1 MTDTK
6 IESITV
12 NPFEISGSSSLPL
25 SSVININ
32 FTQSISDS
40 SVYHYLTIRD
50 RNLKPIPTTDISL
63 SDITSG
69 NYGKN
74 WTGNIKIYKTEL
86 YYQDAQII
94 GNYNNHY
101 IVAKIN
107 VDTVTTY
114 TYSNEMR
121 GPNNGTLIAHYK
133 PCYKIERINTQIVN
147 IFEEDITHDKCAI
160 FGINEKTYESF
171 VDGSYNTKMGY
182 INNGNY
188 EFYNKQGEVILS
200 NGIPNTSIG
209 YGSINSNFY
218 TFKFKV
224 GFISYTIIEHKHKE
238 TLIEIINR
246 SLERWMSMVNKP
258 ISSKFESI
266 NDFNNYTHQI
276 SFKVQNFNE
285 SEGEVLSSIISNY
298 GTTFGN
304 IFPLTSEIIL
314 REGYLTDNQFSDT
327 NNILSIEQRI
337 QRAIGNILGIGHYW
351 YLQTSPISYDVLDK
365 PYYSGPHG
373 VEQYETFVTNVDS
386 YKNRIIGMP
395 IENYTENSL
404 FIEEG
409 NYPNKSKM
417 VTINGLTHP
426 GLDKEL
432 MTNWFNINN
441 NANGVA
447 EVLPISIVSLGLLED
462 IGYDV
467 CYNAI
472 DNIYELSDTTIQK
485 IDYEIY
491 IDYDLSINMFER
503 LTDVYIQNKNNY
515 HVKISNPIT
524 QGDLDNLLNTYID
537 TVINNNVSNPINKL
551 IVTHNSNVDA
561 NWVSINYVN
570 GENNVAAN
578 ILQNTNNETTAS
590 ANDTR
595 VYKFTTIKHDDGSI
609 TALLDK
615 QINV

>member
-6 IESITV
+6 IESITIT
-12 NPFEISGSSSLPL
+12 PFNISGSPPPTI
-25 SSVININ
+25 SSVIKVN
-32 FTQSISDS
+32 FTHKISDS
-40 SVYHYLTIRD
+40 SIYNYLTIRD
-50 RNLKPIPTTDISL
+50 RNLKPIPTTDISF
-63 SDITSG
+63 SNITSSD
-69 NYGKN
+69 NKH
-74 WTGNIKIYKTEL
+74 WTGNVKIYKTEL
-86 YYQDAQII
+86 YYQDAQIL

-147 IFEEDITHDKCAI
+147 IFEEDITHNMCAI
-160 FGINEKTYESF
+160 YGINEKTYESV
-171 VDGSYNTKMGY
+171 VDGSNNTKMGY
-182 INNGNY
+182 KNNGNY
-188 EFYNKQGEVILS
+188 EFYNGQGEVILS
-200 NGIPNTSIG
+200 NGIPDISKG
-209 YGSINSNFY
+209 YGSINSNAY
-218 TFKFKV
+218 TFRFEV
-224 GFISYTIIEHKHKE
+224 GFISFTIIEHKHKE
-238 TLIEIINR
+238 VLIEIINR

-258 ISSKFESI
+258 IVSKFENN
-266 NDFNNYTHQI
+266 NDYNNYTHQI
-276 SFKVQNFNE
+276 SFKVQNFDD
-285 SEGEVLSSIISNY
+285 SQGDVLSSIITNY

-373 VEQYETFVTNVDS
+373 VEQYEAFVTKIFS
-386 YKNRIIGMP
+386 YKDRIIGMP
-395 IENYTENSL
+395 IEDYTENSL

-409 NYPNKSKM
+409 TQGNISNTA
-417 VTINGLTHP
+417 TINGLTHP
-426 GLDKEL
+426 GLKQEL
-432 MTNWFNINN
+432 MTNWFDIYNE
-441 NANGVA
+441 NGVA
-447 EVLPISIVSLGLLED
+447 TVLPISVVTIGLLED

-472 DNIYELSDTTIQK
+472 DNSYNLQSLTN

-491 IDYDLSINMFER
+491 VKYDLSVNMFER
-503 LTDVYIQNKNNY
+503 LTDVYIQNKNSY
-515 HVKISNPIT
+515 HVKISSTIT
-524 QGDLDNLLNTYID
+524 QGDLDNLFDDYIT
-537 TVINNNVSNPINKL
+537 TVINNSVSNPINEL
-551 IVTHNSNVDA
+551 TITHNSDVDA
-561 NWVSINYVN
+561 NWVSFN
-570 GENNVAAN
+570 GIN

-609 TALLDK
+609 TALIDK

>member
-1 MTDTK
+1 MTETK
-6 IESITV
+6 IESITIT
-12 NPFEISGSSSLPL
+12 PFNISGSSSLPI
-25 SSVININ
+25 SSYIAVN
-32 FTQSISDS
+32 FTHQISDNS
-40 SVYHYLTIRD
+40 IYNYLTIRD
-50 RNLKPIPTTDISL
+50 RNLKPIPTTDISF
-63 SDITSG
+63 SNITSSD
-69 NYGKN
+69 YIH

-86 YYQDAQII
+86 YYQDAQIL

-101 IVAKIN
+101 IVAKMN

-133 PCYKIERINTQIVN
+133 PCYTIKRINEQIVN
-147 IFEEDITHDKCAI
+147 VFEEDITHNMCAI
-160 FGINEKTYESF
+160 YGINEKTYETM
-171 VDGSYNTKMGY
+171 VDGSNNTKMGY
-182 INNGNY
+182 KNSGNGNY
-188 EFYNKQGEVILS
+188 EFYNSQGEVILS
-200 NGIPNTSIG
+200 NGIPDISKG
-209 YGSINSNFY
+209 YGSINSNAY
-218 TFKFKV
+218 TFRFEV
-224 GFISYTIIEHKHKE
+224 GFISFTIIEHKHKE
-238 TLIEIINR
+238 ILIEIINK

-266 NDFNNYTHQI
+266 NDYNNYTHQI
-276 SFKVQNFNE
+276 SFKVQNFYE

-314 REGYLTDNQFSDT
+314 REGYLTDNQFSNT
-327 NNILSIEQRI
+327 NNILSIEQCI

-373 VEQYETFVTNVDS
+373 VEQYEAFVTNVDS

-503 LTDVYIQNKNNY
+503 LTDIYIQNNNNY
-515 HVKISNPIT
+515 HVKISSTIT
-524 QGDLDNLLNTYID
+524 QGDLDNLLYDYIT
-537 TVINNNVSNPINKL
+537 TVINNSVSSPINEL

-561 NWVSINYVN
+561 NWVSINGV
-570 GENNVAAN
+570 N
-578 ILQNTNNETTAS
+578 ILQNTNNETIAS

-595 VYKFTTIKHDDGSI
+595 VYKFTTIKHHDGSI

>member
-1 MTDTK
+1 MTETK
-6 IESITV
+6 IESITIT
-12 NPFEISGSSSLPL
+12 PFEISGSSSLPI
-25 SSVININ
+25 SFYIAVN
-32 FTQSISDS
+32 FTHQISDNS
-40 SVYHYLTIRD
+40 IYNYLTIRD
-50 RNLKPIPTTDISL
+50 RNLKPIPTTDISFSNIS
-63 SDITSG
+63 SD
-69 NYGKN
+69 NRKN
-74 WTGNIKIYKTEL
+74 WTGNVKIYKTEL
-86 YYQDAQII
+86 YYQDAQIL

-147 IFEEDITHDKCAI
+147 IFEEDITHDTCAI
-160 FGINEKTYESF
+160 FGINEKTFETM
-171 VDGSYNTKMGY
+171 VDGSNNTKMGY
-182 INNGNY
+182 KNSGNGNY
-188 EFYNKQGEVILS
+188 EFYNSQGEVILS
-200 NGIPNTSIG
+200 NGIPDISKG
-209 YGSINSNFY
+209 YGSITSNAY
-218 TFKFKV
+218 TFRFKV
-224 GFISYTIIEHKHKE
+224 GFISFTIIEHKHKE
-238 TLIEIINR
+238 ILIEIINR

-258 ISSKFESI
+258 IASKFENN
-266 NDFNNYTHQI
+266 NDYNNYTHQI
-276 SFKVQNFNE
+276 SFKVQNFDD
-285 SEGEVLSSIISNY
+285 SQGEVLSSIITNY

-314 REGYLTDNQFSDT
+314 NEGYLTKQETNYEGTTVINGS

-351 YLQTSPISYDVLDK
+351 YLQTSPISYDALDK

-373 VEQYETFVTNVDS
+373 VEQYEAFVTKIFS
-386 YKNRIIGMP
+386 YKDRIIGMP
-395 IENYTENSL
+395 IENYTENNL

-409 NYPNKSKM
+409 IESGKSKM

-426 GLDKEL
+426 GLETEL
-432 MTNWFNINN
+432 MTNWFDVNN
-441 NANGVA
+441 VDGVA
-447 EVLPISIVSLGLLED
+447 EVLPISVVSLGLLED

-472 DNIYELSDTTIQK
+472 DNSYNLPQLEK

-524 QGDLDNLLNTYID
+524 QGDLDNLLSDYIT
-537 TVINNNVSNPINKL
+537 TVINNSVSNSINEL

-561 NWVSINYVN
+561 NWVSINGVN
-570 GENNVAAN
+570 VN

>member
-1 MTDTK
+1 MTTK

-12 NPFEISGSSSLPL
+12 IPVNISGSPPI
-25 SSVININ
+25 SSVIKVN
-32 FTQSISDS
+32 FTQQISDNS
-40 SVYHYLTIRD
+40 IYNYLTIRD
-50 RNLKPIPTTDISL
+50 RNLKSIPTTDISF

-69 NYGKN
+69 NNKN

-86 YYQDAQII
+86 YYQDAQIL

-101 IVAKIN
+101 VVAKIN

-133 PCYKIERINTQIVN
+133 PCYKIERINEQIVN
-147 IFEEDITHDKCAI
+147 VFEEDIMHNMCAI
-160 FGINEKTYESF
+160 YGINEKTYESV
-171 VDGSYNTKMGY
+171 VDGSNNTKMGY
-182 INNGNY
+182 KNNGNY
-188 EFYNKQGEVILS
+188 EFYNGQGEVILS
-200 NGIPNTSIG
+200 NGIPDISKG
-209 YGSINSNFY
+209 YGSINSRFY
-218 TFKFKV
+218 TFRFEV
-224 GFISYTIIEHKHKE
+224 GFINFTIIEHKHKE
-238 TLIEIINR
+238 TLIEIINK
-246 SLERWMSMVNKP
+246 SLERWTSMISKP
-258 ISSKFESI
+258 IASKFENN
-266 NDFNNYTHQI
+266 NDYNNYTHQI
-276 SFKVQNFNE
+276 SFKVQNFDD
-285 SEGEVLSSIISNY
+285 SQGEVLSSIITNY

-314 REGYLTDNQFSDT
+314 NEGYLTDSQFSNT

-337 QRAIGNILGIGHYW
+337 QRAIGNNLGIGHYW
-351 YLQTSPISYDVLDK
+351 YLQTSPISYDTLDK
-365 PYYSGPHG
+365 PYYSGTHG
-373 VEQYETFVTNVDS
+373 VEQYESFVTKVTS
-386 YKNRIIGMP
+386 YKDRIIGMP

-409 NYPNKSKM
+409 DEGSDSKM
-417 VTINGLTHP
+417 VSINGLTHP
-426 GLDKEL
+426 GLENEL
-432 MTNWFNINN
+432 MTNWFDVYKVNN
-441 NANGVA
+441 VA

-472 DNIYELSDTTIQK
+472 DNTYELYDSTLDK

-524 QGDLDNLLNTYID
+524 QGDLDNLLNTYIT
-537 TVINNNVSNPINKL
+537 TVINNSVSNPINEL
-551 IVTHNSNVDA
+551 MVTHNSNVDA
-561 NWVSINYVN
+561 NWESFNYVKDSVDS
-570 GENNVAAN
+570 VAVN
-578 ILQNTNNETTAS
+578 ILQNTNNETIAS

-615 QINV
+615 QINKE

>member
-1 MTDTK
+1 MTETK
-6 IESITV
+6 IESITIT
-12 NPFEISGSSSLPL
+12 PFNISGSSSLPI
-25 SSVININ
+25 SSYIAVN
-32 FTQSISDS
+32 FTHQISDNS
-40 SVYHYLTIRD
+40 IYNYLTIRD
-50 RNLKPIPTTDISL
+50 RNLKPIPTTDISF
-63 SDITSG
+63 SNITSSD
-69 NYGKN
+69 YIH

-86 YYQDAQII
+86 YYQDAQIL

-101 IVAKIN
+101 IVAKMN

-133 PCYKIERINTQIVN
+133 PCYTIKRINEQIVN
-147 IFEEDITHDKCAI
+147 VFEEDITHNMCAI
-160 FGINEKTYESF
+160 YGINEKTYETM
-171 VDGSYNTKMGY
+171 VDGSNNTKMGY
-182 INNGNY
+182 KNSGNGNY
-188 EFYNKQGEVILS
+188 EFYNSQGEVILS
-200 NGIPNTSIG
+200 NGIPDISKG
-209 YGSINSNFY
+209 YGSINSIAY
-218 TFKFKV
+218 TFRFKV
-224 GFISYTIIEHKHKE
+224 GFISFTIIEHKHKE
-238 TLIEIINR
+238 ILIEIINK

-266 NDFNNYTHQI
+266 NDYNNYTHQI
-276 SFKVQNFNE
+276 SFKVQNFYE

-314 REGYLTDNQFSDT
+314 REGYLTDNQFSNT
-327 NNILSIEQRI
+327 NNILSIEQCI

-373 VEQYETFVTNVDS
+373 VEQYEAFVTNVDS

-503 LTDVYIQNKNNY
+503 LTDIYIQNNNNY
-515 HVKISNPIT
+515 HVKISSTIT
-524 QGDLDNLLNTYID
+524 QGDLDNLLYDYIT
-537 TVINNNVSNPINKL
+537 TVINNSVSSPINEL

-561 NWVSINYVN
+561 NWVSINGV
-570 GENNVAAN
+570 N
-578 ILQNTNNETTAS
+578 ILQNTNNETIAS

-595 VYKFTTIKHDDGSI
+595 VYKFTTIKHDGSI

>member
-1 MTDTK
+1 MTTK
-6 IESITV
+6 IESITL
-12 NPFEISGSSSLPL
+12 NPFDISGSSSLPI
-25 SSVININ
+25 SSYIAVN
-32 FTQSISDS
+32 FTHKISDS
-40 SVYHYLTIRD
+40 SIYNYLTIRD
-50 RNLKPIPTTDISL
+50 RNLKPIPTTDISF
-63 SDITSG
+63 SNITSSD
-69 NYGKN
+69 YIH

-86 YYQDAQII
+86 YYQDAQIL

-133 PCYKIERINTQIVN
+133 PCYKIERINNQIVN
-147 IFEEDITHDKCAI
+147 VFEEDITHNKCAI
-160 FGINEKTYESF
+160 YGINEKTYESV
-171 VDGSYNTKMGY
+171 VDGSNNTKMGY
-182 INNGNY
+182 KNSGNGNY
-188 EFYNKQGEVILS
+188 EFYNSQGEVILS
-200 NGIPNTSIG
+200 NGIPDISKG
-209 YGSINSNFY
+209 YGSINSNAY
-218 TFKFKV
+218 TFRFEV
-224 GFISYTIIEHKHKE
+224 GFVSFTIIEHKHKE
-238 TLIEIINR
+238 ILIEIINR

-258 ISSKFESI
+258 ISSKFENN
-266 NDFNNYTHQI
+266 NDYNNYTHQI
-276 SFKVQNFNE
+276 SFKVQNFDANQ
-285 SEGEVLSSIISNY
+285 GKVLSSILTNY
-298 GTTFGN
+298 GTNFGN

-314 REGYLTDNQFSDT
+314 RETFLTEQETNGIINVY
-327 NNILSIEQRI
+327 NNILSIEQCI

-365 PYYSGPHG
+365 PYYSGTHG
-373 VEQYETFVTNVDS
+373 VEQYEAFVTKIFS
-386 YKNRIIGMP
+386 YKDRIIGMP
-395 IENYTENSL
+395 IEDYTENSL

-409 NYPNKSKM
+409 TQGNISNTA
-417 VTINGLTHP
+417 TINGLTHP
-426 GLDKEL
+426 GLKQEL
-432 MTNWFNINN
+432 MTNWFDIYNDE
-441 NANGVA
+441 NGVA
-447 EVLPISIVSLGLLED
+447 TVLPISVVTIGLLED

-472 DNIYELSDTTIQK
+472 DNSYNLQSLTN

-515 HVKISNPIT
+515 HVKISTPIT
-524 QGDLDNLLNTYID
+524 QYDLNKLLTDYIT
-537 TVINNNVSNPINKL
+537 TVINNSVSNPINEL
-551 IVTHNSNVDA
+551 MVTHNSNVDA
-561 NWVSINYVN
+561 HWVSINGV
-570 GENNVAAN
+570 N
-578 ILQNTNNETTAS
+578 ILQNTNNETNTS

>member
-1 MTDTK
+1 
-6 IESITV
+6 
-12 NPFEISGSSSLPL
+12 
-25 SSVININ
+25 
-32 FTQSISDS
+32 
-40 SVYHYLTIRD
+40 
-50 RNLKPIPTTDISL
+50 
-63 SDITSG
+63 
-69 NYGKN
+69 
-74 WTGNIKIYKTEL
+74 
-86 YYQDAQII
+86 
-94 GNYNNHY
+94 
-101 IVAKIN
+101 
-107 VDTVTTY
+107 
-114 TYSNEMR
+114 
-121 GPNNGTLIAHYK
+121 
-133 PCYKIERINTQIVN
+133 
-147 IFEEDITHDKCAI
+147 
-160 FGINEKTYESF
+160 
-171 VDGSYNTKMGY
+171 MGY
-182 INNGNY
+182 KNSGNY
-188 EFYNKQGEVILS
+188 EFYNGQGEVILS
-200 NGIPNTSIG
+200 NGIPDISKG
-209 YGSINSNFY
+209 YGSINSNAY
-218 TFKFKV
+218 TFRFKV
-224 GFISYTIIEHKHKE
+224 GFISFTIIEHKHKE
-238 TLIEIINR
+238 ILIEIINK

-258 ISSKFESI
+258 ISYKFENN
-266 NDFNNYTHQI
+266 NDYNNYTHQI
-276 SFKVQNFNE
+276 SFKVQNFYE

-314 REGYLTDNQFSDT
+314 REGYLTDNQFSNT
-327 NNILSIEQRI
+327 NNILSIEQCI

-373 VEQYETFVTNVDS
+373 VEQYEAFVTNVDS

-524 QGDLDNLLNTYID
+524 QGDLDNLLSDYI
-537 TVINNNVSNPINKL
+537 TRVINNSVSSPINEL

-561 NWVSINYVN
+561 NWVSINGV
-570 GENNVAAN
+570 N
-578 ILQNTNNETTAS
+578 ILQNTNNETTAP

>member
-12 NPFEISGSSSLPL
+12 NPFEISVPL
-25 SSVININ
+25 TSVVTVVFTNAIDENNIN
-32 FTQSISDS
+32 T
-40 SVYHYLTIRD
+40 YLTIRD
-50 RNLKPIPTTDISL
+50 RNLKSIPTTDISFTIFNSNDKKKWL
-63 SDITSG
+63 
-69 NYGKN
+69 
-74 WTGNIKIYKTEL
+74 GNITIYNSEL

-114 TYSNEMR
+114 TYSNELK

-224 GFISYTIIEHKHKE
+224 GFISYTIIEHRHKE
-238 TLIEIINR
+238 VLIEIINR
-246 SLERWMSMVNKP
+246 SLERWVSMVNKP
-258 ISSKFESI
+258 ISSKFENI
-266 NDFNNYTHQI
+266 NDYNNYTHQI
-276 SFKVQNFNE
+276 SFKIQSFDE
-285 SEGEVLSSIISNY
+285 SQGDILTSIVTNY
-298 GTTFGN
+298 GTIFGR
-304 IFPLTSEIIL
+304 IFPLTSEITI
-314 REGYLTDNQFSDT
+314 RETFLTNLETNIDGNT
-327 NNILSIEQRI
+327 EINNYNNILTLEGRI
-337 QRAIGNILGIGHYW
+337 QRAIGNLLGIGYYW
-351 YLQTSPISYDVLDK
+351 YLPTSPISYDILNK
-365 PYYSGPHG
+365 PYYSGIHG
-373 VEQYETFVTNVDS
+373 VEQYEAFVTEIFS
-386 YKNRIIGMP
+386 YKDRIIGMP
-395 IENYTENSL
+395 IEDYTDNSL

-409 NYPNKSKM
+409 LTKSKM
-417 VTINGLTHP
+417 TTINGLTHP
-426 GLDKEL
+426 GLEKEL
-432 MTNWFNINN
+432 MTNWFDVYNVNGI
-441 NANGVA
+441 AN
-447 EVLPISIVSLGLLED
+447 VLPISKVTIGLLED

-472 DNIYELSDTTIQK
+472 DNSYNLSDYQK

-503 LTDVYIQNKNNY
+503 LTNVYIQNKNNY
-515 HVKISNPIT
+515 YVNISFTIT
-524 QGDLDNLLNTYID
+524 QNDLNNLFSNYID
-537 TVINNNVSNPINKL
+537 TVINNSVSKPINKL
-551 IVTHNSNVDA
+551 IVTHTSNVDVS
-561 NWVSINYVN
+561 WVSFNDEN
-570 GENNVAAN
+570 GVVVN
-578 ILQNTNNETTAS
+578 ILQNTNNETSTS
-590 ANDTR
+590 TSSIYRR
-595 VYKFTTIKHDDGSI
+595 VYRFTTIKHDDGSI

>member
-6 IESITV
+6 IESITITPTF
-12 NPFEISGSSSLPL
+12 NISGSPTI
-25 SSVININ
+25 SSVINIG
-32 FTQSISDS
+32 FTHTISDNS
-40 SVYHYLTIRD
+40 IYKYLTIRD
-50 RNLKPIPTTDISL
+50 RNLKSIPTTDISL

-86 YYQDAQII
+86 YYQDAQIL

-133 PCYKIERINTQIVN
+133 PCYKIERRNNQIVN
-147 IFEEDITHDKCAI
+147 VFEEDITHDKCAI
-160 FGINEKTYESF
+160 FGISEKTYESV
-171 VDGSYNTKMGY
+171 VDGSNNTKMGY
-182 INNGNY
+182 KNNGNY
-188 EFYNKQGEVILS
+188 EFYNRQGEVILS
-200 NGIPNTSIG
+200 NGIPDISKG
-209 YGSINSNFY
+209 YGSINSKIY
-218 TFKFKV
+218 TFRFEV
-224 GFISYTIIEHKHKE
+224 GFISFTIIEHKHKE
-238 TLIEIINR
+238 TLIEIING
-246 SLERWMSMVNKP
+246 SLERWTSMISKP
-258 ISSKFESI
+258 IASKFENN
-266 NDFNNYTHQI
+266 NDYNNYTHQI
-276 SFKVQNFNE
+276 SFKVQNFND
-285 SEGEVLSSIISNY
+285 SEGDVLSSIITNY

-314 REGYLTDNQFSDT
+314 REGYLTDSQFSNT
-327 NNILSIEQRI
+327 NNILSIKQRI

-351 YLQTSPISYDVLDK
+351 YLQTSPISYDALDK
-365 PYYSGPHG
+365 PYYSGIHG
-373 VEQYETFVTNVDS
+373 VQQYEAFVTKVTS
-386 YKNRIIGMP
+386 YEDRIIGMP

-404 FIEEG
+404 FIGEG
-409 NYPNKSKM
+409 VNGSLSKM
-417 VTINGLTHP
+417 ETINGLTHP
-426 GLDKEL
+426 GLEKEL
-432 MTNWFNINN
+432 MTNWFDLYDV
-441 NANGVA
+441 NGVSI
-447 EVLPISIVSLGLLED
+447 VLPISIVSLGLLED

-472 DNIYELSDTTIQK
+472 DNIYELPDTTIQK

-503 LTDVYIQNKNNY
+503 LTNVYIENKNNY
-515 HVKISNPIT
+515 HVKISTPIT
-524 QGDLDNLLNTYID
+524 QDDLNELLEDYIA
-537 TVINNNVSNPINKL
+537 TVIKNSVSNPINEL
-551 IVTHNSNVDA
+551 TVTHTSNVDA
-561 NWVSINYVN
+561 NWGSFDINGVSVT
-570 GENNVAAN
+570 
-578 ILQNTNNETTAS
+578 ILQNTNNETNTS

-595 VYKFTTIKHDDGSI
+595 VYKFTTIKHNDGSI

>member
-1 MTDTK
+1 MTDIK

-12 NPFEISGSSSLPL
+12 IPVNIRTAVF
-25 SSVININ
+25 SSVVTVVFTNAISEDNIN
-32 FTQSISDS
+32 T
-40 SVYHYLTIRD
+40 YLSIRD
-50 RNLKPIPTTDISL
+50 RNLRTIS
-63 SDITSG
+63 SANISFSVFNSADKIE
-69 NYGKN
+69 
-74 WTGNIKIYKTEL
+74 WVGNITIHNNEL
-86 YYQDAQII
+86 YYQDAQIL

-114 TYSNEMR
+114 TYSNKIK
-121 GPNNGTLIAHYK
+121 GPNNGTIIAHYR
-133 PCYKIERINTQIVN
+133 PCYEITRYNNQVVN
-147 IFEEDITHDKCAI
+147 IFEEDITHNKCAI
-160 FGINEKTYESF
+160 FGMNEKTYEII
-171 VDGSYNTKMGY
+171 VDASNNTKMGY

-188 EFYNKQGEVILS
+188 EFYNIYGEVILS
-200 NGIPNTSIG
+200 NGIPDISKG
-209 YGSINSNFY
+209 YGSINSNVY
-218 TFKFKV
+218 TFRFEV
-224 GFISYTIIEHKHKE
+224 GFISFTIVEHKHKE

-246 SLERWMSMVNKP
+246 SLERWTSMVSKP
-258 ISSKFESI
+258 NASKFKNI
-266 NDFNNYTHQI
+266 NDYNNYIHKI
-276 SFKVQNFNE
+276 SFKVQNFDE
-285 SEGEVLSSIISNY
+285 TEGNVLSSIITNY

-314 REGYLTDNQFSDT
+314 REGYLTDNQFSNS

-351 YLQTSPISYDVLDK
+351 YLQTSPISYDILDK
-365 PYYSGPHG
+365 PYYSGTHG
-373 VEQYETFVTNVDS
+373 VEQYEAFVTKILS
-386 YKNRIIGMP
+386 YKDRIIGMP

-409 NYPNKSKM
+409 VNGSLSKM
-417 VTINGLTHP
+417 ETINGFTHP
-426 GLDKEL
+426 GLEKEI
-432 MTNWFNINN
+432 MTNWFNLYNV
-441 NANGVA
+441 NGVST
-447 EVLPISIVSLGLLED
+447 VLPISVVSLGLLED

-472 DNIYELSDTTIQK
+472 DNSYNLYDSTLDK

-491 IDYDLSINMFER
+491 INYDLSINMFER

-515 HVKISNPIT
+515 HVKISGT
-524 QGDLDNLLNTYID
+524 VMQGDFDNLLNDYIT
-537 TVINNNVSNPINKL
+537 TVINNSVSKSINEL
-551 IVTHNSNVDA
+551 MVTHNSNIDA
-561 NWVSINYVN
+561 SWVSFNDVN
-570 GENNVAAN
+570 GVPVN
-578 ILQNTNNETTAS
+578 ILQNVNNETTTS

>member
-1 MTDTK
+1 MTETK

-40 SVYHYLTIRD
+40 SIYHYLTIRD
-50 RNLKPIPTTDISL
+50 RNLKPIPTTDISFSNIS
-63 SDITSG
+63 SDNGI
-69 NYGKN
+69 N

-86 YYQDAQII
+86 YYQDAQIL

-101 IVAKIN
+101 IVANIN

-114 TYSNEMR
+114 TYSNEMI

-147 IFEEDITHDKCAI
+147 IFEEDITHNKCAI
-160 FGINEKTYESF
+160 FGINEKTYESV
-171 VDGSYNTKMGY
+171 VDGSNNTKMGY
-182 INNGNY
+182 KNNGNY
-188 EFYNKQGEVILS
+188 EFYNGQGEVILS
-200 NGIPNTSIG
+200 NGIPDISKG
-209 YGSINSNFY
+209 YGSINSNAY
-218 TFKFKV
+218 TFRFEV
-224 GFISYTIIEHKHKE
+224 GFISFTIIEHKHKE

-276 SFKVQNFNE
+276 SFKVQNFDANQ
-285 SEGEVLSSIISNY
+285 GKALSSILTNY
-298 GTTFGN
+298 GTNFGN

-314 REGYLTDNQFSDT
+314 RETFLTEQETNGIINVY
-327 NNILSIEQRI
+327 NNILSIEQCI

-373 VEQYETFVTNVDS
+373 VEQYEAFVTKIFS
-386 YKNRIIGMP
+386 YKDRIIGMP
-395 IENYTENSL
+395 IEDYTENSL

-409 NYPNKSKM
+409 TQGNISNTA
-417 VTINGLTHP
+417 TINGLTHP
-426 GLDKEL
+426 GLKQEL
-432 MTNWFNINN
+432 MTNWFDIYNDE
-441 NANGVA
+441 NGVA
-447 EVLPISIVSLGLLED
+447 TVLPISVVTIGLLED

-472 DNIYELSDTTIQK
+472 DNSYNLQSLTN

-515 HVKISNPIT
+515 HVKISSTIT
-524 QGDLDNLLNTYID
+524 QGDLDNLLIEYIT
-537 TVINNNVSNPINKL
+537 TVINNSVSKPINEL
-551 IVTHNSNVDA
+551 TITHNSNVDA
-561 NWVSINYVN
+561 NWISFNDVN
-570 GENNVAAN
+570 GIAVN

-590 ANDTR
+590 ENDTR

>member
-1 MTDTK
+1 MTETK
-6 IESITV
+6 IESITIT
-12 NPFEISGSSSLPL
+12 PFNISGSSSLPI
-25 SSVININ
+25 SSYIAVN
-32 FTQSISDS
+32 FTHQISDNS
-40 SVYHYLTIRD
+40 IYNYLTIRD
-50 RNLKPIPTTDISL
+50 RNLKPIPTTDISF
-63 SDITSG
+63 SNITSSD
-69 NYGKN
+69 YIH

-86 YYQDAQII
+86 YYQDAQIL

-101 IVAKIN
+101 IVAKMN

-133 PCYKIERINTQIVN
+133 PCYTIKRINEQIVN
-147 IFEEDITHDKCAI
+147 VFEEDITHNMCAI
-160 FGINEKTYESF
+160 YGINEKTYETM
-171 VDGSYNTKMGY
+171 VDGSNNTKMGY
-182 INNGNY
+182 KNSGNGNY
-188 EFYNKQGEVILS
+188 EFYNSQGEVILS
-200 NGIPNTSIG
+200 NGIPDISKG
-209 YGSINSNFY
+209 YGSINSIAY
-218 TFKFKV
+218 TFRFKV
-224 GFISYTIIEHKHKE
+224 GFISFTIIEHKHKE
-238 TLIEIINR
+238 ILIEIINK

-266 NDFNNYTHQI
+266 NDYNNYTHQI
-276 SFKVQNFNE
+276 SFKVQNFYE

-314 REGYLTDNQFSDT
+314 REGYLTDNQFSNT
-327 NNILSIEQRI
+327 NNILSIEQCI

-373 VEQYETFVTNVDS
+373 VEQYEAFVTNVDS

-503 LTDVYIQNKNNY
+503 LTDIYIQNNNNY
-515 HVKISNPIT
+515 HVKISSTIT
-524 QGDLDNLLNTYID
+524 QGDLDNLLYDYIT
-537 TVINNNVSNPINKL
+537 TVINNSVSSPINEL

-561 NWVSINYVN
+561 NWVSINGV
-570 GENNVAAN
+570 N
-578 ILQNTNNETTAS
+578 ILQNTNNETIAS

-595 VYKFTTIKHDDGSI
+595 VYKFTTIKHHDGSI

>member
-1 MTDTK
+1 MTETK

-40 SVYHYLTIRD
+40 SIYHYLTIRD
-50 RNLKPIPTTDISL
+50 RNLKPIPTTDISFSNIS
-63 SDITSG
+63 SDNGI
-69 NYGKN
+69 N

-86 YYQDAQII
+86 YYQDAQIL

-101 IVAKIN
+101 IVANIN

-114 TYSNEMR
+114 TYSNEMI

-147 IFEEDITHDKCAI
+147 IFEEDITHNKCAI
-160 FGINEKTYESF
+160 FGINEKTYESV
-171 VDGSYNTKMGY
+171 VDGSNNTKMGY
-182 INNGNY
+182 KNNGNY
-188 EFYNKQGEVILS
+188 EFYNGQGEVILS
-200 NGIPNTSIG
+200 NGIPDISKG
-209 YGSINSNFY
+209 YGSINSNAY
-218 TFKFKV
+218 TFRFEV
-224 GFISYTIIEHKHKE
+224 GFISFTIIEHKHKE
-238 TLIEIINR
+238 VLIEIINR

-276 SFKVQNFNE
+276 SFKVQNFDANQ
-285 SEGEVLSSIISNY
+285 GKALSSILTNY
-298 GTTFGN
+298 GTNFGN

-314 REGYLTDNQFSDT
+314 RETFLTEQETNGIINVY
-327 NNILSIEQRI
+327 NNILSIEQCI

-373 VEQYETFVTNVDS
+373 VEQYEAFVTKIFS
-386 YKNRIIGMP
+386 YKDRIIGMP
-395 IENYTENSL
+395 IEDYTENSL

-409 NYPNKSKM
+409 TQGNISNTA
-417 VTINGLTHP
+417 TINGLTHP
-426 GLDKEL
+426 GLKQEL
-432 MTNWFNINN
+432 MTNWFDIYNDE
-441 NANGVA
+441 NGVA
-447 EVLPISIVSLGLLED
+447 TVLPISVVTIGLLED

-472 DNIYELSDTTIQK
+472 DNSYNLQSLTN

-515 HVKISNPIT
+515 HVKISSTIT
-524 QGDLDNLLNTYID
+524 QGDLDNLLIEYIT
-537 TVINNNVSNPINKL
+537 TVINNSVSKPINEL
-551 IVTHNSNVDA
+551 TITHNSNVDA
-561 NWVSINYVN
+561 NWISFNDVN
-570 GENNVAAN
+570 GIAVN

-590 ANDTR
+590 ENDTR

>member
-1 MTDTK
+1 MTETK
-6 IESITV
+6 IESITII
-12 NPFEISGSSSLPL
+12 PFDISGSPPI
-25 SSVININ
+25 SSVISVN
-32 FTQSISDS
+32 FTHKISNSSI
-40 SVYHYLTIRD
+40 YNYLTIRD
-50 RNLKPIPTTDISL
+50 RNLKPVPTTDISF
-63 SDITSG
+63 SNITSSDD
-69 NYGKN
+69 KH

-86 YYQDAQII
+86 YYQDVQIL
-94 GNYNNHY
+94 GNYNNYY
-101 IVAKIN
+101 IIANIN

-114 TYSNEMR
+114 TYSNELKS
-121 GPNNGTLIAHYK
+121 PNNGTLIAHYK

-147 IFEEDITHDKCAI
+147 IFEEDITHNMCAI
-160 FGINEKTYESF
+160 YGINEKTYESV
-171 VDGSYNTKMGY
+171 VDGLNNTKMGY
-182 INNGNY
+182 KNSGNY
-188 EFYNKQGEVILS
+188 EFYNSQGEVILS
-200 NGIPNTSIG
+200 NGIPDISKG
-209 YGSINSNFY
+209 YGSINSNAY
-218 TFKFKV
+218 TFRFEV
-224 GFISYTIIEHKHKE
+224 GFISFTIIEHKHKE
-238 TLIEIINR
+238 VLIEIINR
-246 SLERWMSMVNKP
+246 SLERWTSMISKP
-258 ISSKFESI
+258 IVSKFENN
-266 NDFNNYTHQI
+266 NDYNNYTHQI
-276 SFKVQNFNE
+276 SFKVQNFDE
-285 SEGEVLSSIISNY
+285 SEGEVLSSIITNY

-314 REGYLTDNQFSDT
+314 REGYLTDNQFSNT
-327 NNILSIEQRI
+327 NNILSIEQCI

-351 YLQTSPISYDVLDK
+351 YLQTSPINYDVLDK
-365 PYYSGPHG
+365 PYYSGTHG
-373 VEQYETFVTNVDS
+373 VEQYEAFVTNVDS

-472 DNIYELSDTTIQK
+472 DNIYELPDTTIQK

-503 LTDVYIQNKNNY
+503 LTDVYIQNKNSY
-515 HVKISNPIT
+515 HVKISSTIT
-524 QGDLDNLLNTYID
+524 QGDLNNLLNTYIAK
-537 TVINNNVSNPINKL
+537 VINNNVSNSINKL
-551 IVTHNSNVDA
+551 TVTHNSDIDA
-561 NWVSINYVN
+561 NWVSF
-570 GENNVAAN
+570 NNVN
-578 ILQNTNNETTAS
+578 ILQNTNNETIAS

>member
-1 MTDTK
+1 MTETK
-6 IESITV
+6 IESITIT
-12 NPFEISGSSSLPL
+12 PF
-25 SSVININ
+25 N
-32 FTQSISDS
+32 ISDS
-40 SVYHYLTIRD
+40 SSPPISSYIAVNFTHQINDSSIYNYLTIRD
-50 RNLKPIPTTDISL
+50 RNLKSIPTTDISF
-63 SDITSG
+63 SNISRDNGI
-69 NYGKN
+69 N

-86 YYQDAQII
+86 YYQDAQIL

-101 IVAKIN
+101 IVAKMN

-147 IFEEDITHDKCAI
+147 IFEEDITHNKCAI
-160 FGINEKTYESF
+160 YGINEKTYESV
-171 VDGSYNTKMGY
+171 VDGSNNTKMGY
-182 INNGNY
+182 KNNGNY
-188 EFYNKQGEVILS
+188 EFYNGQGEVILS
-200 NGIPNTSIG
+200 NGIPDISKG
-209 YGSINSNFY
+209 YGSINSNAY
-218 TFKFKV
+218 TFRFNV
-224 GFISYTIIEHKHKE
+224 GFISFTIIENKHKE
-238 TLIEIINR
+238 ILIEIINR
-246 SLERWMSMVNKP
+246 SLERWTSLISKP
-258 ISSKFESI
+258 IASRFENN
-266 NDFNNYTHQI
+266 NDYNNYTHQI

-285 SEGEVLSSIISNY
+285 SEGEVLSSIITNY

-314 REGYLTDNQFSDT
+314 REGYLTDNQFSNT
-327 NNILSIEQRI
+327 NNILSIEQCI

-351 YLQTSPISYDVLDK
+351 YLQTSPINYDVLDK
-365 PYYSGPHG
+365 PYYSGTHG
-373 VEQYETFVTNVDS
+373 VEQYEAFVTNVDS

-491 IDYDLSINMFER
+491 VKYDLSINMFER

-515 HVKISNPIT
+515 HVKISSTIT
-524 QGDLDNLLNTYID
+524 QGDLDNLFNTYID
-537 TVINNNVSNPINKL
+537 TVINNNVSNPINEL
-551 IVTHNSNVDA
+551 IVTHNSDIDA
-561 NWVSINYVN
+561 NWVSINGV
-570 GENNVAAN
+570 N
-578 ILQNTNNETTAS
+578 ILQNTNNETIAS

-595 VYKFTTIKHDDGSI
+595 VYKFTTIKHDGSI

>member
-1 MTDTK
+1 MSETK

-12 NPFEISGSSSLPL
+12 YPFDITVPFSSLVTIVFTNAIDE
-25 SSVININ
+25 SNIN
-32 FTQSISDS
+32 S
-40 SVYHYLTIRD
+40 YLTIRD
-50 RNLKPIPTTDISL
+50 RNLKSIPPTNISL
-63 SDITSG
+63 SVFNSSDNQKWI
-69 NYGKN
+69 
-74 WTGNIKIYKTEL
+74 GNIHIHQENL
-86 YYQDAQII
+86 YYQDAQIL

-101 IVAKIN
+101 IVANIN

-147 IFEEDITHDKCAI
+147 IFEEDISHNKCAI
-160 FGINEKTYESF
+160 FGINEKTFETM
-171 VDGSYNTKMGY
+171 VDSSNNTKMGY
-182 INNGNY
+182 KNNGNY
-188 EFYNKQGEVILS
+188 EFYNIYGEVILS
-200 NGIPNTSIG
+200 NGIPDISKG
-209 YGSINSNFY
+209 YGSINSNAY
-218 TFKFKV
+218 TFRFNV
-224 GFISYTIIEHKHKE
+224 GFISFTIVEHKHKE

-246 SLERWMSMVNKP
+246 SLERWTSMVSKP
-258 ISSKFESI
+258 NASKFINI
-266 NDFNNYTHQI
+266 NDYNNYIHQI
-276 SFKVQNFNE
+276 SFKVQNFDK

-314 REGYLTDNQFSDT
+314 REGYLTDNQFSNT
-327 NNILSIEQRI
+327 NNILSIKQCI

-365 PYYSGPHG
+365 PYYSGTHG
-373 VEQYETFVTNVDS
+373 VEKYEEFVTKLVY

-409 NYPNKSKM
+409 DEGNNSKKAM
-417 VTINGLTHP
+417 VTINGLSHP

-432 MTNWFNINN
+432 MTNWFDIN

-462 IGYDV
+462 IGYDI

-472 DNIYELSDTTIQK
+472 DNTYGLDDLTLYN

-503 LTDVYIQNKNNY
+503 LTDVYIQIKNNY

-524 QGDLDNLLNTYID
+524 HGDLDNLLNTYIT
-537 TVINNNVSNPINKL
+537 TVINNSVNPINEL
-551 IVTHNSNVDA
+551 IVTHNSDVDA
-561 NWVSINYVN
+561 NWVSFNYVN

-578 ILQNTNNETTAS
+578 ILQNTNNETIAS